1 MESHYQKEVRT
12 SMTYLYPLFSGS
24 SGNCTLVSSKGGT
37 VLVDAGVSCKAI
49 VGALTELSF
58 SPEALN
64 GILITHEHSDHI
76 KGLSVFTKRYKLP
89 IYSSREVLDY
99 LVRHSCVHPDCPLFE
114 IASPTEVGGM
124 LVIPFDTP
132 HDSVHSLGFR
142 IETEDGHSIGIATD
156 LGAVTDT
163 VRTGL
168 AGCSLVMLE
177 SNYDSAMLQ
186 CSSYP
191 YHLKRRISGRRGH
204 LENQDCASYL
214 VELAKSGATQFV
226 LCHLSKENNM
236 PELALQ
242 TAYAK
247 MSEAGIGA
255 AEFSLQAARRS
266 EPSPAVAL

>member
-1 MESHYQKEVRT
+1 
-12 SMTYLYPLFSGS
+12 MTYLYPLFSGS

-89 IYSSREVLDY
+89 IYRSREVLDY
-99 LVRHSCVHPDCPLFE
+99 LVRHSCVHPDCSLFE

>member
-1 MESHYQKEVRT
+1 MKLCSIA
-12 SMTYLYPLFSGS
+12 SGS
-24 SGNCTLVSSKGGT
+24 SGNCIFAGT
-37 VLVDAGVSCKAI
+37 DTTSLLIDTGISGKRI
-49 VGALTELSF
+49 EEGLNEIGHTTK
-58 SPEALN
+58 EAD
-64 GILITHEHSDHI
+64 GILVTHEHSDHI

-226 LCHLSKENNM
+226 LCHLSKENNI